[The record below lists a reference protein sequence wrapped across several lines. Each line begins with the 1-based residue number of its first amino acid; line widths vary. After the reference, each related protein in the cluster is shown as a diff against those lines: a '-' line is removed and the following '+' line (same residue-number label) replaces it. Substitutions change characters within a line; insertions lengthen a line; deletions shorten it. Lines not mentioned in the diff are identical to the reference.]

1 MTDDDRFMARALDLA
16 VRARGL
22 TSPNPLVGALVVR
35 DGVVVGEGFH
45 QAAGQ
50 PHAEVEAL
58 AAAGDRTRGAT
69 LYVTLE
75 PCAHHGRTPPCA
87 PAVVA
92 AGIRRVV
99 VATDDPHPL
108 VAGRGLDVLRAAGL
122 EVVRGV
128 MEPQATAMNRLFLT
142 AMRERRPHVTLK
154 AAATLDGKIA
164 DAHGASKW
172 ITGDAA
178 RAHAHQLRSEV
189 DAIVVGIGTVLADD
203 PALTVRL
210 EGRWPREPLRVVLDS
225 TARTPPSARL
235 IQAGTAARAVIA
247 VGRDAPE
254 TRVRALA
261 ATGAQVLRCPDELGR
276 VSLGELT
283 AALFARDVRG
293 LLVEGGAEVAAS
305 FVDAGLVDRV
315 TLFLA
320 PLLLGGRQAPSV
332 VGGAGRE
339 LKRALPLA
347 ALEVR
352 RLGEDVF
359 IEADVRRG

>member
-1 MTDDDRFMARALDLA
+1 MTDDDRFMARALELA
-16 VRARGL
+16 ARARGL
-22 TSPNPLVGALVVR
+22 TSPNPLVGAVIVR
-35 DGVVVGEGFH
+35 DGVAVGEGFH
-45 QAAGQ
+45 RAAGE
-50 PHAEVEAL
+50 PHAEVDAL
-58 AAAGDRTRGAT
+58 GAAGADARGAT
-69 LYVTLE
+69 MYVTLE

-87 PAVVA
+87 PALGA

-99 VATDDPHPL
+99 VATDDPNPL
-108 VAGRGLDVLRAAGL
+108 VAGRGYDVLMAAGI

-128 MEPQATAMNRLFLT
+128 LERHAVVMNRMFLT

-154 AAATLDGKIA
+154 AAASLDGKIA
-164 DAHGASKW
+164 DAQGASKW

-225 TARTPPSARL
+225 SARTPTSARL
-235 IQAGTAARAVIA
+235 IQGATSSRALIA
-247 VGRDAPE
+247 VGADAPE
-254 TRVRALA
+254 ARVRALE
-261 ATGAQVLRCPDELGR
+261 ATGAQLVRCPDPNGR
-276 VSLGELT
+276 VSVAALLT
-283 AALFARDVRG
+283 ELFARDVRG

-315 TLFLA
+315 AMFLA
-320 PLLLGGRQAPSV
+320 PLIVGGREAPSL
-332 VGGAGRE
+332 VGGAGRD
-339 LKRALPLA
+339 LKRALPLG

-352 RLGEDVF
+352 RLGDDVLV
-359 IEADVRRG
+359 EADVRRA